1 MPSLARR
8 YGGPVT
14 ALVGYVSAGAVRGV
28 VSTVVGPRCDDVDQT
43 WLQER
48 MPGATIMSQRAAGQG
63 PWSGAPAVLP
73 TVARELRRAD
83 LVHVHG
89 LLNPTSSLAARL
101 GIGAGTPVVIG
112 PFGTMSHYTFAH
124 GHAFAK
130 RLYFRMLDARNLR
143 CASALHFTTAAEREE
158 ATWRGID
165 VNGRAYIVPP
175 PYEVSTDAVRPPPTL
190 EVPVVL
196 FLGRLDPKKGVDVLL
211 ESWRHVVDEC
221 PTAQLRIAGSGSAC
235 YAAAL
240 HRRARSVLRDAT
252 SVQFLGFIGGADK
265 SRHLGD
271 ASVVVLPSHHE
282 NFGIAV
288 LDAVAAGVPVVVA
301 PGVQLAPWV
310 LEQGVGR
317 VAERSPAVLARAIVD
332 VLRDTALRQHV
343 AAVGREVVART
354 YGPDAVA
361 PALEAM
367 YQGALACGTRRA

>member
-1 MPSLARR
+1 MPSLSSR

-28 VSTVVGPRCDDVDQT
+28 ASTVVGPRCDDVDQT

-48 MPGATIMSQRAAGQG
+48 MPDATIISQRAAGQG
-63 PWSGAPAVLP
+63 PWSGAPSVLRA
-73 TVARELRRAD
+73 VARELPRAD

-101 GIGAGTPVVIG
+101 GIGAGRPVVIG
-112 PFGTMSHYTFAH
+112 PFGTMSRYTFSH
-124 GHAFAK
+124 RRAFAK

-158 ATWRGID
+158 ATWHGID
-165 VNGRAYIVPP
+165 VDDRAYVVPP
-175 PYEVSTDAVRPPPTL
+175 PYEASTDAVRVQAAS

-221 PTAQLRIAGSGSAC
+221 PTVQLRIAGSGAAR
-235 YAAAL
+235 YTAAL
-240 HRRARSVLRDAT
+240 HRRARAVLRDAT
-252 SVQFLGFIGGADK
+252 SVQFLGFMGGADK

-271 ASVVVLPSHHE
+271 ASVLVLPSQHE

-288 LDAVAAGVPVVVA
+288 LDAVAAGVPVVVT

-310 LEQGVGR
+310 LEQRSGVWPSDPR
-317 VAERSPAVLARAIVD
+317 RRLPAPFSRCCETPPCDSVSPRS
-332 VLRDTALRQHV
+332 
-343 AAVGREVVART
+343 VARSSHARSGRT
-354 YGPDAVA
+354 PSRRRCRPCIA
-361 PALEAM
+361 
-367 YQGALACGTRRA
+367 GALARGTRSA

>member
-1 MPSLARR
+1 MVGRPSCAADGGARTPAR
-8 YGGPVT
+8 
-14 ALVGYVSAGAVRGV
+14 
-28 VSTVVGPRCDDVDQT
+28 GPRACPWTVEPHELPRCAIGHWCRNASRHRT
-43 WLQER
+43 VR
-48 MPGATIMSQRAAGQG
+48 TI
-63 PWSGAPAVLP
+63 P
-73 TVARELRRAD
+73 
-83 LVHVHG
+83 
-89 LLNPTSSLAARL
+89 
-101 GIGAGTPVVIG
+101 
-112 PFGTMSHYTFAH
+112 HYTFAH

-158 ATWRGID
+158 ATWHGID

-190 EVPVVL
+190 KVPVVL

-221 PTAQLRIAGSGSAC
+221 PTAQLRIAGSGSAR

-240 HRRARSVLRDAT
+240 QRRARSVLRDAT

-271 ASVVVLPSHHE
+271 ASVVVLPFSREFRHRRIGCCSRRCASGRGAWGPACALGSRTGRGACGRAIPRGACPHHCR
-282 NFGIAV
+282 
-288 LDAVAAGVPVVVA
+288 
-301 PGVQLAPWV
+301 
-310 LEQGVGR
+310 R
-317 VAERSPAVLARAIVD
+317 VARHRPA
-332 VLRDTALRQHV
+332 THV